1 MNRAT
6 SVAGPW
12 RVALLLTVIVCASP
26 LGADSRLTA
35 EQTNSSGPLDGM
47 AFVGRL
53 GPADE
58 NGEPTDDTLFFRNGH
73 FWSKVC
79 VPCGFL
85 PGRYW
90 VHRTA
95 EAIQFRG
102 QLESAEGG
110 TFVYFGE
117 YRDGQMSVSID
128 WKKERWYWT
137 VEREFRFE
145 GTLRDGGGSFATLDT
160 AQSTAISARESG
172 NTCEPG

>member
-12 RVALLLTVIVCASP
+12 RVALLLVAIVCASP

-35 EQTNSSGPLDGM
+35 ELTASSGPLDGM
-47 AFVGRL
+47 AFVGQF
-53 GPADE
+53 GPADD
-58 NGEPTDDTLFFRNGH
+58 NGDPTDDILFFRNGH
-73 FWSKVC
+73 FWSKAC

-95 EAIQFRG
+95 DTIHFRG
-102 QLESAEGG
+102 QLESPKGG
-110 TFVYFGE
+110 TFVYSGK
-117 YRDGQMSVSID
+117 YRDGRMSVSID

-137 VEREFRFE
+137 VNREFSFE
-145 GTLRDGGGSFATLDT
+145 GTLRDGGGSFTTLDT
-160 AQSTAISARESG
+160 VRSTAISALESG